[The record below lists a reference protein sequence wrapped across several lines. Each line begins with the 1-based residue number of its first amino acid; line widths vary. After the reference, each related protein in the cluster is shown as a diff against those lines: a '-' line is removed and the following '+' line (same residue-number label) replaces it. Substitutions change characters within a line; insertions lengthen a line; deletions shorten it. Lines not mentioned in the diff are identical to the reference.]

1 MPTNHLYPGLPHAP
15 ASANLPRKPYSQS
28 ASLEKSTEHGS
39 TSTNTNNDLRLN
51 SFAEKPGQ
59 FSTARPTTPVFPQ
72 LSSTTQDILARV
84 QGGRSTPATSG
95 PPKSLLRDTKSVTG
109 LLKSSVIS
117 GSENTASPSPSTSK
131 NPAPGPILSVVQHT
145 SNPNARQTT
154 SGGSIANSDQYRKML
169 NHPAKAQTLTSF
181 RVTSQISVGPQS
193 DSTESTIQVGSAYP
207 QTPTAPTSTSINP
220 APPSSLSSSL
230 SSRRQRSYV
239 LSDGTV
245 VSSGKGLGRGRPGI
259 KRGPRKPK
267 LDQISS
273 TASTTNTPAPSPLP
287 GKKRKHSTPKED
299 EERVKTPASS
309 TDDDD
314 DDNEEE
320 DSDNYTP
327 KTTHTRS
334 GRSTQKPQSFVS
346 ADSPA
351 AKKPRLATEPPNPQ
365 IKNSL
370 IKKKIYR
377 GREQN
382 ALCEYCLRGRGP
394 ANNAIVFCDGCNL
407 CWHQNCH
414 DPRIPKELVLDKT
427 AEWFCKDCV
436 AKLKSTAT
444 EAKDTNTQQID
455 ATVRAVPNAA
465 KAMATNAKQPVLLS
479 NTTVTN
485 AAAPSGL
492 PGRSLD
498 LHKRQQYFSSLS
510 KQALI
515 DLLLQVYSLAP
526 ELPVFHAA
534 GQINAP
540 APPPQ
545 TVPPSAPYAP
555 PAKANPAPTLTPT
568 ITPTPP
574 PTVTARPTTTATPS
588 TMKPPPLPLPSLNT
602 SPNPNLNPSRA
613 AKAAAPKYTSPSS
626 PSSES
631 TEDSESEEEYQEE
644 EDYGPSHS
652 KVYPKPGQGVMAM
665 LPPDSED
672 EHMLLEGAESRTFSH
687 SLKGRG
693 PLVVALG

>member
-28 ASLEKSTEHGS
+28 ASLEKPTGHGS

-84 QGGRSTPATSG
+84 QGGRSTLATSG
-95 PPKSLLRDTKSVTG
+95 PPKGLLRDTKSVTG
-109 LLKSSVIS
+109 LLKFSASPGS
-117 GSENTASPSPSTSK
+117 GNTASPSPSTSK
-131 NPAPGPILSVVQHT
+131 NPATGSILSVVQHT

-154 SGGSIANSDQYRKML
+154 GGGSITNSNQYRETF

-181 RVTSQISVGPQS
+181 RVTSQIPVGPQP
-193 DSTESTIQVGSAYP
+193 DSMESTIQVGSAHP
-207 QTPTAPTSTSINP
+207 QAPVVPASTSTNP
-220 APPSSLSSSL
+220 APSPLLS

-267 LDQISS
+267 LDQTSS

-309 TDDDD
+309 DDDD
-314 DDNEEE
+314 DDDGDDDEEE
-320 DSDNYTP
+320 DSDNYPP
-327 KTTHTRS
+327 KATHPRS
-334 GRSTQKPQSFVS
+334 GRSTQNPQSFVS

-427 AEWFCKDCV
+427 AEWFCNDCV
-436 AKLKSTAT
+436 VKLKLTAT
-444 EAKDTNTQQID
+444 EAKDTNPQQID
-455 ATVRAVPNAA
+455 ESTVRAIPNAA
-465 KAMATNAKQPVLLS
+465 KVVAGNTERPVLPS
-479 NTTVTN
+479 NTTVANT
-485 AAAPSGL
+485 AAPSGL
-492 PGRSLD
+492 PGRSFD

-526 ELPVFHAA
+526 ELP
-534 GQINAP
+534 I
-540 APPPQ
+540 
-545 TVPPSAPYAP
+545 
-555 PAKANPAPTLTPT
+555 
-568 ITPTPP
+568 
-574 PTVTARPTTTATPS
+574 
-588 TMKPPPLPLPSLNT
+588 
-602 SPNPNLNPSRA
+602 
-613 AKAAAPKYTSPSS
+613 
-626 PSSES
+626 
-631 TEDSESEEEYQEE
+631 
-644 EDYGPSHS
+644 
-652 KVYPKPGQGVMAM
+652 
-665 LPPDSED
+665 
-672 EHMLLEGAESRTFSH
+672 
-687 SLKGRG
+687 
-693 PLVVALG
+693 